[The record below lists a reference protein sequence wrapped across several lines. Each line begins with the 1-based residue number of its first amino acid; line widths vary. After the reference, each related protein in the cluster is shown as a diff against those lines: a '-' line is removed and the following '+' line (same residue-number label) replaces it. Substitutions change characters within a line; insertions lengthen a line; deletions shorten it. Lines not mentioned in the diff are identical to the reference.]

1 MYKSDLDK
9 HRWSEDTTR
18 AARWSP
24 CGDVHVTDTWKM
36 KPHGVY
42 CDDPV

>member
-9 HRWSEDTTR
+9 HPWSKDITR

-24 CGDVHVTDTWKM
+24 CDAHVKDAWKM

-42 CDDPV
+42 CDDPI